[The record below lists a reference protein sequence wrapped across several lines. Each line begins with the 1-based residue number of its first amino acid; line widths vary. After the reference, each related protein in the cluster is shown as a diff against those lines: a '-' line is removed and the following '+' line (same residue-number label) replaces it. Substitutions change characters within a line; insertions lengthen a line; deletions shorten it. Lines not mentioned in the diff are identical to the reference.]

1 MLFYLDYLLI
11 KINQHNQE
19 LNHIK
24 LLINEY
30 NDEIEENLI
39 NILF

>member
-1 MLFYLDYLLI
+1 MNILNYLLI
-11 KINQHNQE
+11 KIKQHEDE

>member
-1 MLFYLDYLLI
+1 MDIINFLLI
-11 KINQHNQE
+11 KIKQHEDE

-30 NDEIEENLI
+30 NDEIEEKLGN
-39 NILF
+39 